1 MSITRIAS
9 RYAKS
14 LIDLAKSRNELE
26 AVKEDVQGFQKAME
40 SKDFYHMLKSPVIP
54 STKKA
59 EIFKLLF
66 KEKANPT
73 TFGFFNLVIRKGR
86 EMYMPEILNE
96 FMASYRK
103 MNNIVSVNVI
113 SAVPLN
119 AAAQEAIKARLIEAG
134 LITGS
139 IEMHTK
145 VNPDIIGGFQIEFDH
160 KLIDTSISHAL
171 DKMRRELAINL
182 YESKIRSL

>member
-66 KEKANPT
+66 KEK
-73 TFGFFNLVIRKGR
+73 L
-86 EMYMPEILNE
+86 IL
-96 FMASYRK
+96 
-103 MNNIVSVNVI
+103 
-113 SAVPLN
+113 PLSDS
-119 AAAQEAIKARLIEAG
+119 
-134 LITGS
+134 S
-139 IEMHTK
+139 IW
-145 VNPDIIGGFQIEFDH
+145 
-160 KLIDTSISHAL
+160 
-171 DKMRRELAINL
+171 
-182 YESKIRSL
+182 